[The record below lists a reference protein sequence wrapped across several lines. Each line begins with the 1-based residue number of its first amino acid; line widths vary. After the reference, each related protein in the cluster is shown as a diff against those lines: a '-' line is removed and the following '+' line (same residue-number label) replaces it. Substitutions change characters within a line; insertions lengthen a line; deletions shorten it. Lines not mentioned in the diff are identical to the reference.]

1 MNARNLSLIYL
12 ICLAGCIAGTSAF
25 ARQSDSSQDREVTPS
40 PAAVAPQRPA
50 PRMPARVQP
59 PVPVPVPVDSVA
71 EDLQKIVV
79 LCATE
84 PTSEAFETEWAHYI
98 EMHRVAAEDLDALI
112 DDVLERADAYRAER
126 SSNSRTNRTATIPTT
141 RTMMHDTAMAVIRKI
156 G

>member
-1 MNARNLSLIYL
+1 MNARRLSLIYL
-12 ICLAGCIAGTSAF
+12 ICLACCIAGTSAF
-25 ARQSDSSQDREVTPS
+25 ARESGSSQDREVAPR

-50 PRMPARVQP
+50 PRAPARLQS
-59 PVPVPVPVDSVA
+59 PVPVDSVA

-84 PTSEAFETEWAHYI
+84 PTSEAFKTEWAKYI
-98 EMHRVAAEDLDALI
+98 EMHPVAAEDLDALI
-112 DDVLERADAYRAER
+112 DDVLERADAYRAQR
-126 SSNSRTNRTATIPTT
+126 SLNSRTNRTATIPTT